1 MMKITL
7 KNRIILIGALNIA
20 AAITLV
26 LTRFI
31 GFNSSFFNGFGI
43 GLFAVVFPFL
53 IFLTIKYTDK
63 EYQQDYDLSIQ
74 DERIIR
80 NIERSRAMG
89 YTLQSL
95 LIIAVALI
103 SYISDSELYFWAL
116 AAVLVTVIFTKIY
129 NKRLNNKNQETYL

>member
-1 MMKITL
+1 MKITL
-7 KNRIILIGALNIA
+7 KNRIILIGALNIV

-26 LTRFI
+26 LTRFL
-31 GFNSSFFNGFGI
+31 GFNSSFLNGFGI

-53 IFLTIKYTDK
+53 IFLIIKYNDK
-63 EYQQDYDLSIQ
+63 EYQQDYDISIQ

-89 YTLQSL
+89 YALQSL

-103 SYISDSELYFWAL
+103 SYISDSELYFWVL

>member
-1 MMKITL
+1 MKITL
-7 KNRIILIGALNIA
+7 KNRIILIGALNIV

-26 LTRFI
+26 LTRLTD
-31 GFNSSFFNGFGI
+31 FNSSFFNGFGI

-53 IFLTIKYTDK
+53 IFLIIKYNDK
-63 EYQQDYDLSIQ
+63 EYQQDYDLSLQ

-95 LIIAVALI
+95 LIIAVTLI
-103 SYISDSELYFWAL
+103 SYISDSEMYFWVL
-116 AAVLVTVIFTKIY
+116 AVVLITVIFTKFY
-129 NKRLNNKNQETYL
+129 NKSLNNKNQETSH